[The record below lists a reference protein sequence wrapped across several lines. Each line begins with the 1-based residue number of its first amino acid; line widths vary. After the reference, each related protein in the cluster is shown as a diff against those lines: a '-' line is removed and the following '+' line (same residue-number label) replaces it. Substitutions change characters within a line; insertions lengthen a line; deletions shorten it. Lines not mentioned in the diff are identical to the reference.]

1 MDFTPSQDELLI
13 RDAARE
19 LAAKEIAPKAAH
31 FDETMIFPQENVKKL
46 AELGFLGMCV
56 TVIYMARGLKKVDEH
71 LFFRGCAPGEMF
83 VFCAPPGRARKS
95 AGRSDALHI
104 SGALQPD

>member
-1 MDFTPSQDELLI
+1 MDFTPSQDELLS

-56 TVIYMARGLKKVDEH
+56 EEKW
-71 LFFRGCAPGEMF
+71 
-83 VFCAPPGRARKS
+83 GRARPPTK
-95 AGRSDALHI
+95 AHVLAIDEI
-104 SGALQPD
+104 SQA